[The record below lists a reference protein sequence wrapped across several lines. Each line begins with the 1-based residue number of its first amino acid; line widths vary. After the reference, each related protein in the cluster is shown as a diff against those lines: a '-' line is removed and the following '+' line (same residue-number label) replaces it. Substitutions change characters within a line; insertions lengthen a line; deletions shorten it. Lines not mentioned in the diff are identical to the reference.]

1 MILLHECLV
10 HIKELKNQDLNKS
23 MPFSLNDDSDIFDR
37 LEENEKNDEEPSL
50 RFSVPIFQ
58 SD

>member
-50 RFSVPIFQ
+50 PYWGQ
-58 SD
+58 Y

>member
-23 MPFSLNDDSDIFDR
+23 MPFSLNDSVIFDR
-37 LEENEKNDEEPSL
+37 LEENEENDEEK
-50 RFSVPIFQ
+50 VQ
-58 SD
+58 EENEE